1 MTQANN
7 SRPLTFIFITVLI
20 DVIGLGIIVPVLP
33 VLISEL
39 IDGSISQAAAYGGWL
54 MFSYAIMQFIFA
66 PILGGIS
73 DRYGRRPVLL
83 FSLFGLGVDYIFMAI
98 APTILWL
105 FIGRIISGI
114 AGASFTTASAYIAD
128 ISSPEKRAQN
138 FGLIGAAFGLGFI
151 IGPVIGGLLGQYG
164 SRIPFY
170 AAAALSLLNW
180 LYGYFIL
187 PESLDKQK
195 RRVFDIKR
203 ANPVGSLFQLGKYPV
218 IAGLISALILLY
230 MAGYAMQSTW
240 SYYTM
245 EKFKWD
251 EAQVGFSLGVV
262 GLFVALVQGGLIRVA
277 VPKLGQKNAVYLGLS
292 LYAIAF
298 VLFAFAP
305 TGFWMLVFIIPSALG
320 GLAGPTI
327 QGIMSSQVPDE
338 EQGELQGG
346 LTSLVSVTTIFGPV
360 LMTSLFYY
368 FTNASAPI
376 YFPGAPF
383 FAGAVFTTICI
394 LLVAR
399 TFRKTRIANV

>member
-1 MTQANN
+1 MEKKSN
-7 SRPLTFIFITVLI
+7 SRSLTFIFITVLI

-33 VLISEL
+33 TLISEL
-39 IDGSISQAAAYGGWL
+39 IDGNLSQAAAYGGWL
-54 MFSYAIMQFIFA
+54 MFSYAIMQFIFS
-66 PILGGIS
+66 PILGGLS
-73 DRYGRRPVLL
+73 DRFGRRPILL
-83 FSLFGLGVDYIFMAI
+83 FSLFGLGVDYIFMAM
-98 APTILWL
+98 APTITWL
-105 FIGRIISGI
+105 FVGRIISGI

-128 ISSPEKRAQN
+128 VSTPEKRAQN

-170 AAAALSLLNW
+170 AAAGLSLLNW
-180 LYGYFIL
+180 LYGFFIL
-187 PESLDKQK
+187 PESLAIEK
-195 RRVFDIKR
+195 RRSFDIKR

-218 IAGLISALILLY
+218 IAGLIGALILLY
-230 MAGYAMQSTW
+230 FAGYAMQSTW

-245 EKFKWD
+245 EKFAWD

-320 GLAGPTI
+320 GLAGPTM
-327 QGIMSSQVPDE
+327 QGIMSSQVPDQ

-383 FAGAVFTTICI
+383 FAGAVFTTVCL
-394 LLVAR
+394 LLVIR
-399 TFRKTRIANV
+399 TFRSSGI